1 LIKNEWRPTRLRY
14 GEVVWNGNAARLNL
28 RVGDERPFVP
38 RFFAATIPPIG
49 QRTTPFPKDLGE
61 LCLATAW
68 RLVEDGQS
76 VLIFCPVRAHVEPF
90 APRIMDVHR
99 RGALPTILAGDAAAL
114 DTAITLGREWLG
126 DDNPILQCLRLGI
139 AIHHG
144 ALPTAYRKEIER
156 LLREGVLKIT
166 ISSPTLAQG
175 LNLSA
180 TVVIFHSLFRNRQR
194 IEDFE
199 FRNVVGRAG
208 RAFIDVEGLVL
219 YPIFDQHARRLAQWE
234 TLIQD
239 IGTREMESGLFR
251 LVVSL
256 LQRINVKLGRPSVDQ
271 LQEYVLNNAQA
282 WEFSPLAN
290 ETVDEQQRQQDLW
303 RNHLAWLDTAILS
316 LLWRPG
322 NCRRGHRDRA

>member
-1 LIKNEWRPTRLRY
+1 M
-14 GEVVWNGNAARLNL
+14 
-28 RVGDERPFVP
+28 
-38 RFFAATIPPIG
+38 
-49 QRTTPFPKDLGE
+49 DL
-61 LCLATAW
+61 
-68 RLVEDGQS
+68 
-76 VLIFCPVRAHVEPF
+76 
-90 APRIMDVHR
+90 HR